1 MVRSIHAPI
10 VDIEILPISPVVHPS
25 LVVQGASGIHDFS
38 NFLIVRVTTAAGVSG
53 IGEVNG
59 TLYAVGED
67 GTTAAHVI
75 RNVLAPKLIGEP
87 IAPVENLEAIV
98 EGALAGSLFTKAG
111 VATALWDA
119 YSRTL
124 DISMAQALG
133 GVRRREIP
141 IKFSLSGDTDRIKH
155 VHQSATNL
163 GFRAFKLK
171 IGKDPIEDGK
181 RLAFTRALV
190 GENTFLGTDANMG
203 YRRSE
208 ARLAVSLMREQR
220 PAFFEQPL
228 AAGDLRGMRELRE
241 LGLPIV
247 ADESVFRVADLV
259 ALLRAEAADIVSI
272 YVGKSA
278 GPSKAV
284 QMGLIAD
291 AFGIDSIIGSN
302 GESGVGAAAQ
312 LQVAAALPGL
322 SASVPSDIIGEFYYA
337 ESVLESRLDSDGG
350 VVRLADAPGLGVTLQ
365 PQYLERFTSLR

>member
-124 DISMAQALG
+124 DVSMAQALG

-155 VHQSATNL
+155 VYQSATNL

>member
-155 VHQSATNL
+155 VYQSATNL

-365 PQYLERFTSLR
+365 PQYLERFNSLR

>member
-155 VHQSATNL
+155 VYQSATNL

-337 ESVLESRLDSDGG
+337 ESVLESRLDSDGS

>member
-155 VHQSATNL
+155 VYQSATNL

>member
-155 VHQSATNL
+155 VYQSATNL

-171 IGKDPIEDGK
+171 IGKNPIEDGK

>member
-87 IAPVENLEAIV
+87 ISPVENLEAIV

-155 VHQSATNL
+155 VYQSATNL

-337 ESVLESRLDSDGG
+337 ESVLESRLDSDGS

>member
-75 RNVLAPKLIGEP
+75 RNVLAPKLIGQP

-133 GVRRREIP
+133 GVRRLEIP
-141 IKFSLSGDTDRIKH
+141 IKFSLSGDKDRITH
-155 VHQSATNL
+155 VYQTATKL

-171 IGKDPIEDGK
+171 IGKDPVSDGE

-190 GENTFLGTDANMG
+190 GEKTFLGTDANMG

-208 ARLAVSLMREQR
+208 ARLAVSLMRQQR

-247 ADESVFRVADLV
+247 ADESVFHLADLV

-284 QMGLIAD
+284 HMGLIAD

-337 ESVLESRLDSDGG
+337 ESVLESRLDSNGS
-350 VVRLADAPGLGVTLQ
+350 VVRLPDAPGLGVALH
-365 PQYLERFTSLR
+365 PKYLNNFISLR

>member
-87 IAPVENLEAIV
+87 ISPVENLEAIV

-155 VHQSATNL
+155 VYQSATNL

-284 QMGLIAD
+284 QMGFIAD

>member
-141 IKFSLSGDTDRIKH
+141 IKFSLSGDKDRIKH
-155 VHQSATNL
+155 VYQSATNL

-171 IGKDPIEDGK
+171 VGKDPIEDGK

-337 ESVLESRLDSDGG
+337 ESVLESRLDSDGS